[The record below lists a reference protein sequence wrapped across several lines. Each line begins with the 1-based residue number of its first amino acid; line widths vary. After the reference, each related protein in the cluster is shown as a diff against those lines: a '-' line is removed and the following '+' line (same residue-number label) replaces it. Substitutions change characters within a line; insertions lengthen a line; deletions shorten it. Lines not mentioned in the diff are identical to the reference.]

1 MSEPSPPGVGR
12 RALLQRALA
21 GTGTVAALAGCGSH
35 HLPHHLSPPVRSGDV
50 EILSAALTL
59 ERRTIAAYV
68 ASIPLLPKGQADDAK
83 TFLNE
88 ELQHAGELITLIKS
102 AGGRAPDR
110 ADSYA
115 IGHPRGPAAVLALLH
130 SFERL
135 QIASYLRWIPRLAPG
150 PYRAAVATILSSD
163 AQHVAV
169 LRAAQGMPAL
179 AAAFVTG
186 DE

>member
-1 MSEPSPPGVGR
+1 
-12 RALLQRALA
+12 LLQRALA
-21 GTGTVAALAGCGSH
+21 GTGAAVALAGCGGGH
-35 HLPHHLSPPVRSGDV
+35 RLPRHLSPAVRSSDV
-50 EILSAALTL
+50 EILSEALAL
-59 ERRTIAAYV
+59 ERRTIDAYV
-68 ASIPLLPKGQADDAK
+68 ASIPLLPSDQVYDAK
-83 TFLNE
+83 TFLGE

-115 IGHPRGPAAVLALLH
+115 IGHPRGSAEVLALLH

-135 QIASYLRWIPRLAPG
+135 QIASYLRWIPRLTPG
-150 PYRAAVATILSSD
+150 PYRAAVATILASD

-179 AAAFVTG
+179 ASAFVTG